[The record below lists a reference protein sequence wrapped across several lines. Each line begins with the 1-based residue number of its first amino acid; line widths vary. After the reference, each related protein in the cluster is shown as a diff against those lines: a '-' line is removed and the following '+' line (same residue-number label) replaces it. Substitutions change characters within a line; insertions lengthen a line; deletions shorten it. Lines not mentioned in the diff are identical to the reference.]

1 MKGTPTVRTDAK
13 PSHCEVTGCEHPATH
28 SYLHAAGER
37 LVEFGLCADHNAR
50 LQRGAR
56 PLVVAERFD
65 LADLDGRTVL
75 VLALPD
81 DADSD

>member
-1 MKGTPTVRTDAK
+1 MDAQ
-13 PSHCEVTGCEHPATH
+13 PSHCEVAGCELPATD

-37 LVEFGLCADHNAR
+37 LVEFGLCAKHHAR
-50 LQRGAR
+50 LKSGEQ
-56 PLVVAERFD
+56 PVVVAERFD

-81 DADSD
+81 EADSD